1 MSVKEY
7 SYQSTQLSEYA
18 LIVVANSKTRM
29 SKFFLGQFDML
40 VKECRTPM
48 LIKPIYLKV
57 GYSCSINQGGNS
69 KGEV

>member
-29 SKFFLGQFDML
+29 SKFFFGSIRYVGQRMSNSDVDKTYISQGWLFML
-40 VKECRTPM
+40 NKSRR
-48 LIKPIYLKV
+48 KF
-57 GYSCSINQGGNS
+57 
-69 KGEV
+69 